1 MATTINTNVP
11 SLTAQRALSSTS
23 GSLSTSMQRLS
34 TGLRIN
40 SAKDDAA
47 GLAIAERMTSQVRGM
62 NVASRNAND
71 AISMLQTA
79 EGGLGKVGESL
90 QRMRELAV
98 QAANGSNS
106 STDRDNLDAEYQAL
120 GEEITRVVDS
130 TKFNNKSLL
139 NNGSADATSF
149 QVGADTNAG
158 VDTITISFDDI
169 ATSVD
174 AGLAA
179 VVGSTNSNLKGDDG
193 TAATAALTKLDDAI
207 NAVTTGRSTIGASQN
222 RFESVVAN
230 LSTMSENL
238 NQSKGRIMDAD
249 FAVETSNMS
258 RAQVLQQAGNAML
271 AQANQQPQQV
281 MSLLR

>member
-40 SAKDDAA
+40 SAKDDSA

-62 NVASRNAND
+62 SVASRNAND

-98 QAANGSNS
+98 QSANGSNS
-106 STDRDNLDAEYQAL
+106 SSDQTNLNAEYQAL
-120 GEEITRVVDS
+120 GKEISRVLDG
-130 TKFNNKSLL
+130 TKFNKQQLIST
-139 NNGSADATSF
+139 GAVDTKF
-149 QVGADTNAG
+149 QVGAGTDTS
-158 VDTITISFDDI
+158 DTITVSLNAI
-169 ATSVD
+169 ATSVQTD
-174 AGLAA
+174 MAA
-179 VVGSTNSNLKGDDG
+179 VLSGDITG
-193 TAATAALTKLDDAI
+193 QASATTALDDLDTAI
-207 NAVTTGRSTIGASQN
+207 DTITTSRASIGASQN

-230 LSTMSENL
+230 LNTMSENL

>member
-34 TGLRIN
+34 TGLRVN

-90 QRMRELAV
+90 QRMRELSV
-98 QAANGSNS
+98 QSANGANS
-106 STDRDNLDAEYQAL
+106 SSDQANLDAEYQAL
-120 GEEITRVVDS
+120 GKEISRVLKG
-130 TKFNNKSLL
+130 TKFNDKQLISS
-139 NNGSADATSF
+139 SAANTKF
-149 QVGADTNAG
+149 QVGAGTTAE
-158 VDTITISFDDI
+158 DTITVSLGAIGTAVGASLAAALGGDI
-169 ATSVD
+169 TD
-174 AGLAA
+174 AG
-179 VVGSTNSNLKGDDG
+179 K
-193 TAATAALTKLDDAI
+193 AATAINDLDDAI
-207 NAVTTGRSTIGASQN
+207 DAVTTARSSIGASQN

-271 AQANQQPQQV
+271 AQANQAPQQV

>member
-1 MATTINTNVP
+1 MTTINTNVA
-11 SLTAQRALSSTS
+11 SLTAQRALSTTS
-23 GSLSTSMQRLS
+23 GSLTTSMQRLS
-34 TGLRIN
+34 TGLRVN

-62 NVASRNAND
+62 SVASRNAND

-98 QAANGSNS
+98 QSVNGANSTSDRSNLNS
-106 STDRDNLDAEYQAL
+106 EYQAL
-120 GEEITRVVDS
+120 GKEISRVLDG
-130 TKFNNKSLL
+130 TKFNNKQLISSGAA
-139 NNGSADATSF
+139 NTTF
-149 QVGADTNAG
+149 QVGAGTSAT
-158 VDTITISFDDI
+158 DTITVSLGTIGGSVG
-169 ATSVD
+169 TS
-174 AGLAA
+174 LA
-179 VVGSTNSNLKGDDG
+179 
-193 TAATAALTKLDDAI
+193 AALTGDITSASNSTTALDNLDKAI
-207 NAVTTGRSTIGASQN
+207 NSVTTARASIGASQN
-222 RFESVVAN
+222 RFESVVGN
-230 LSTMSENL
+230 LTTMSENL
-238 NQSKGRIMDAD
+238 NAAKGRIMDAD